1 MITFWKL
8 YSTTHDKD
16 NAVLFSS
23 EFMCL
28 VYYI

>member
-16 NAVLFSS
+16 NAFFLAVSL
-23 EFMCL
+23 C
-28 VYYI
+28 V